1 MQIDTFL
8 FGKIDVQAESILNF
22 PKGLPAFENC
32 KRFTLVHEQGDAQ
45 TPASFTLQSLD
56 DSSVA
61 LQISDPTTYGCHYEL
76 ELSDDETALLK
87 VDDPADVAVMLV
99 MFRRDDKSGPIEA
112 NISAPLL
119 INTKSRMGM
128 QKVMKQVAPRI
139 TLTELS
145 QPVA

>member
-22 PKGLPAFENC
+22 PRGLPAFENC
-32 KRFTLVHEQGDAQ
+32 TRFTLIHEQGNAQ

-56 DSSVA
+56 DPSVA
-61 LQISDPTTYGCHYEL
+61 LQISDPTAYGFHYEL
-76 ELSDDETALLK
+76 ELNDEETALLK

-99 MFRRDDKSGPIEA
+99 LFRRDEKAGPIEA
-112 NISAPLL
+112 NFSAPLL
-119 INTKSRMGM
+119 INTKSRIGM
-128 QKVMKQVAPRI
+128 QMMMKQGTPKI